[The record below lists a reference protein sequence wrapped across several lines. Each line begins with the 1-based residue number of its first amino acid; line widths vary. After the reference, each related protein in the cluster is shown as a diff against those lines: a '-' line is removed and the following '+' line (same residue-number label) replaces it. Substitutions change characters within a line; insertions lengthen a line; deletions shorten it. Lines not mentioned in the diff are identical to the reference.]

1 MDSFGSNIRVL
12 RVQTRTDTSIGTS
25 HLGDVDRSN
34 VSSISQTSRE
44 KENEK
49 RERQRER
56 KTETEGESASEK
68 ARRGGVGFDKS
79 QGNREVFPQYGFT
92 ERYDLCSLPSIILR
106 QI

>member
-1 MDSFGSNIRVL
+1 MDSFGSNIRVF
-12 RVQTRTDTSIGTS
+12 RVQTCTDTSIGTS

-44 KENEK
+44 KEGEK
-49 RERQRER
+49 GERQRE
-56 KTETEGESASEK
+56 K
-68 ARRGGVGFDKS
+68 ARARKRGETGGVGFDKS
-79 QGNREVFPQYGFT
+79 QGNRGIFPQYGFT